1 MSEHTSIW
9 VSKDFRDAIHDV
21 KGPGESYEEI
31 LRQHIPA
38 DLLNT
43 DD

>member
-1 MSEHTSIW
+1 MSDYTSIS

-21 KGPGESYEEI
+21 KGPGESYEQI

-38 DLLNT
+38 ELLDT
-43 DD
+43 DH